1 MIGHCDDSDWHGT
14 NYDNGIDEQH
24 VHIIYDGNEHD
35 TDDNNENNEM
45 LFAIGEHMIIP
56 GSEHVSRN
64 TSPKE
69 WWRACLRGSTE
80 FYPGLIHSDFW

>member
-24 VHIIYDGNEHD
+24 VHIIYDGNEHN

-45 LFAIGEHMIIP
+45 PFVIGEHIIIP
-56 GSEHVSRN
+56 GNEHVSYN

-69 WWRACLRGSTE
+69 W
-80 FYPGLIHSDFW
+80 

>member
-24 VHIIYDGNEHD
+24 VHIIYDGNEHN

-45 LFAIGEHMIIP
+45 PFAIGEPMIIP
-56 GSEHVSRN
+56 GSEHV
-64 TSPKE
+64 
-69 WWRACLRGSTE
+69 
-80 FYPGLIHSDFW
+80 